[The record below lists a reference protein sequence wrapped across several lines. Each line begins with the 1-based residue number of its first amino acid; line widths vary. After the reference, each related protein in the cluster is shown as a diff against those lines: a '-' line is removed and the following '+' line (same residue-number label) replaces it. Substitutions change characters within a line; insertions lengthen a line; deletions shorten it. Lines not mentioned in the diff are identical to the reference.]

1 MITDTQMNTLKRI
14 INAELQLDIL
24 KKDRSMPYVN
34 GRLIFSYILQKKG
47 VTYQRIGAHL
57 GKNHATIIH
66 SVKNAEH
73 HLKHEPELKGI
84 YNVCKTIFEYEHN
97 PILEYTYDELLKA
110 YLDLELKLY
119 DVECELHDAQQKIK
133 KNENACVDN

>member
-34 GRLIFSYILQKKG
+34 GRLIFSYILQNKG
-47 VTYQRIGAHL
+47 VTYQRIATHL
-57 GKNHATIIH
+57 GKNHATIINC
-66 SVKNAEH
+66 VKKAEH
-73 HLKHEPELKGI
+73 YLKYEPKLFRI
-84 YNVCKTIFEYEHN
+84 YNECKTIFENDYN
-97 PILEYTYDELLKA
+97 SVLEYSRDELLKA

-119 DVECELHDAQQKIK
+119 YVECELNDAQQKIK